1 MHLVYPAVLAALLF
15 CTGLYG
21 VLARRNT
28 ILVLMSVE
36 LMLAAVSLNLVAF
49 DVWLRD
55 SLHSGQVF
63 TLFLIALSAAEI
75 GIGLAL
81 VLLLYSNSGV
91 SAVDR
96 MRALDG
102 DSDPTEPATAPAAPT
117 VPADPATVPAPSK
130 PAASKPAAPEPARRE
145 NTTT

>member
-15 CTGLYG
+15 CTGVYG

-81 VLLLYSNSGV
+81 VLLLYRNSGV

-96 MRALDG
+96 MRVLDG
-102 DSDPTEPATAPAAPT
+102 DSDPSEPADRTDPAVSSAPAVPATPT
-117 VPADPATVPAPSK
+117 PADP
-130 PAASKPAAPEPARRE
+130 EPARE